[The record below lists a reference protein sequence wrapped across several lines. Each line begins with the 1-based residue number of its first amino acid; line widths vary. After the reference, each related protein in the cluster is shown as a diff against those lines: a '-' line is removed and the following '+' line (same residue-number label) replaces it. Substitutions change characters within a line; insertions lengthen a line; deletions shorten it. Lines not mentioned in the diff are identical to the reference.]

1 MKRIAPLIVA
11 MFSLASCNYESP
23 VGNMFNII
31 AHQGYWKASCGA
43 SNSIRG
49 LKECYSLGIE
59 GVELDVRRTVDDSL
73 VLCHDDMHGNYE
85 ISTSTFDEIRT
96 VRLPD
101 GSLIPTLTE
110 YLKDA
115 KQYSDLRLFIDIKD
129 GKCIKRIC
137 RVLDSL
143 DTCGQVLLLASIS
156 EAKQIKE
163 SGFSVGY
170 LIMDEHIDINQII
183 ESGAIGFSASIYAL
197 KQQSHIITD
206 AHNQGLLVNT
216 WVVKSESE
224 IIWCSMNNVDYVTTD
239 SPLECKHYLYQ

>member
-1 MKRIAPLIVA
+1 MKRIAPLIVVI
-11 MFSLASCNYESP
+11 FSLSSCNCEP
-23 VGNMFNII
+23 LVVNRFNIV

-49 LKECYSLGIE
+49 LEECYSLGIE

-73 VLCHDDMHGNYE
+73 VLCHDDMHGNCE
-85 ISTSTFDEIRT
+85 ISTSTFEKIRS

-110 YLKDA
+110 YLKEA
-115 KQYSDLRLFIDIKD
+115 KQYPDLRLFIDIKD
-129 GKCIKRIC
+129 SKCIKRLC
-137 RVLDSL
+137 RILDDL
-143 DTCGQVLLLASIS
+143 DMCSQTVLLTSIG
-156 EAKQIKE
+156 EVKQIKE
-163 SGFSVGY
+163 LGCSVSY
-170 LIMDEHIDINQII
+170 MIMDEHIDLKQII
-183 ESGAIGFSASIYAL
+183 ESGAIGFSASINVL
-197 KQQSHIITD
+197 KQQSHTITD

-224 IIWCSMNNVDYVTTD
+224 IIWCSKNNVDYVTTD